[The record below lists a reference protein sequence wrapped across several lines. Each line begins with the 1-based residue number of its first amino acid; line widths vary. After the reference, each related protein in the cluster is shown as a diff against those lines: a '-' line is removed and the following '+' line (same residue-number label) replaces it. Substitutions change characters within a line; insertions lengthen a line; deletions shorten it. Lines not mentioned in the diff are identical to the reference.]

1 MITVLLFE
9 TPIAVVRTTEGARAI
24 AIARWLLKE
33 TPSIE
38 CMDESATVGAVN
50 RYSARVSNDE
60 ERAIFEQRVQIF
72 EGEAHLAAVL
82 L

>member
-9 TPIAVVRTTEGARAI
+9 TPIAVVSTTEGARAI

-33 TPSIE
+33 TRSID
-38 CMDESATVGAVN
+38 CMGEAATLRAAN
-50 RYSARVSNDE
+50 RYSARMSNDE
-60 ERAIFEQRVQIF
+60 ERAVFEQRVQIF
-72 EGEAHLAAVL
+72 NGEAHLAAVL